1 MKYKSIVI
9 SGPIAAGSSTASKAV
24 ADKLGLEYKSAG
36 DFFREY
42 MLKNNIPLYDKEKI
56 PDHLDKKIDLEFSKF
71 TDSKKGYIID
81 AHYAGYFNRNK
92 KHVLKILLLCD
103 DNVRFKRAMLR
114 KHTHIESID
123 EIRKR
128 EIGLDKKFRK
138 LYADKNFLDPK
149 YFDIVINT
157 AISTIEETAE
167 SVIRKFKK

>member
-1 MKYKSIVI
+1 
-9 SGPIAAGSSTASKAV
+9 
-24 ADKLGLEYKSAG
+24 
-36 DFFREY
+36 
-42 MLKNNIPLYDKEKI
+42 
-56 PDHLDKKIDLEFSKF
+56 
-71 TDSKKGYIID
+71 
-81 AHYAGYFNRNK
+81 
-92 KHVLKILLLCD
+92 
-103 DNVRFKRAMLR
+103 MLR